1 MEQTGSTNE
10 SSQSRN
16 AAGMFS
22 TYEKQENAC
31 LFPVERELEQ
41 TGLFPMEKALEMV
54 LIFDASGKILY
65 TNDAAKKKL
74 EFEDGLKGR
83 HISEVFPNTFQVSNG
98 GFTTEYIFGDEPQ
111 NLVAYRK
118 NLTCFPVEARI
129 MNREDDTGVYICMA
143 NDILEKEFLGREIGQ
158 VRQEAQQAMKVKS
171 EFVANVTHELRT
183 PVNGILGNVREMFDF
198 VTDEKTLKSLRLI
211 ERCCG
216 DMNKIINNILDFS
229 KLEAGKFTLEPRRFH
244 FRNMLDYIRSQ
255 HMNKITEKGLGF
267 FMTVSPQVPEYMIG
281 DELRVGQI
289 LNNLLSN
296 ALKFTSVGKITVE
309 IVRTAQVNDKIELFF
324 IVKDTGIGIDNADK
338 EKLFQSFSQADASI
352 SRKYGGTGLGLNI
365 CKQLAELMG
374 GRIEVEGEKGR
385 GSTFSFS
392 IWLGVSKED
401 AVPQQA
407 EEGAGGA
414 IYTPFTPSQ
423 SAEDDGE
430 FDRVREFG
438 TPENLDSLK
447 RNLSKLILCVEM
459 ENWEK
464 AEMFMETIRQLTE
477 SAPREFSRGILRL
490 KMAVQKAN
498 YEKAVAQYQELETA
512 LEEAGMQPQ

>member
-1 MEQTGSTNE
+1 MEQLDQTKE
-10 SSQSRN
+10 
-16 AAGMFS
+16 A
-22 TYEKQENAC
+22 ENRTKDAN
-31 LFPVERELEQ
+31 LL
-41 TGLFPMEKALEMV
+41 LMEKALEIV
-54 LIFDASGKILY
+54 LIFNKAGKILY
-65 TNDAAKKKL
+65 TNGAAKKKL
-74 EFEDGLKGR
+74 GHEEGLKGK
-83 HISEVFPNTFQVSNG
+83 HISDVFPNTFQVSED
-98 GFTTEYIFGDEPQ
+98 GFATEYVFGDTTQ

-129 MNREDDTGVYICMA
+129 LSLMYEEEVYICMA
-143 NDILEKEFLGREIGQ
+143 NDILEKEFLGREVEQ

-198 VTDEKTLKSLRLI
+198 VMDEKTLKSLRII

-255 HMNKITEKGLGF
+255 HINKITEKGLGF

-309 IVRTAQVNDKIELFF
+309 VVRTARVNDKIELFF
-324 IVKDTGIGIDNADK
+324 IVKDTGIGIDKSDK

-365 CKQLAELMG
+365 CKQLVELMG

-401 AVPQQA
+401 DTPLTA
-407 EEGAGGA
+407 EEEKGAS
-414 IYTPFTPSQ
+414 YTPFTPTQ
-423 SAEDDGE
+423 SAEEEGE
-430 FDRVREFG
+430 FDNIREFG

-477 SAPREFSRGILRL
+477 GAPREISRGILRL
-490 KMAVQKAN
+490 KMAVQKEN
-498 YEKAVAQYQELETA
+498 YDKTAAQYKELEAA
-512 LEEAGMQPQ
+512 LEEIEV